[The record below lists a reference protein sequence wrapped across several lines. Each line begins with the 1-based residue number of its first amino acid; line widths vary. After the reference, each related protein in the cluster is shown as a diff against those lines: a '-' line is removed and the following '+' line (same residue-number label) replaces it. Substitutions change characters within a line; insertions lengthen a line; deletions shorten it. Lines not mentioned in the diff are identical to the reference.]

1 MSASDPKLTLD
12 ELSVGP
18 APCYFCSVG
27 MILGRRDLVAIFGLG
42 GAVLS
47 SSAAKAAVCRR
58 GDIQQRNKATIR
70 AQIARRNAGDVP
82 GYLSYYTED
91 VSNFGRVVGRAGI
104 ERIIRDSL
112 VTFPDW
118 HMTIEE
124 IVAEGDVVVAR
135 FTVTGTH
142 LGMAKTSKDGGL
154 LKDVPPTGK
163 TFSVQHIHWY
173 RLLNG
178 KVASHTANRDDVGMM
193 VQLGLI
199 KRP

>member
-1 MSASDPKLTLD
+1 MSA
-12 ELSVGP
+12 
-18 APCYFCSVG
+18 
-27 MILGRRDLVAIFGLG
+27 
-42 GAVLS
+42 
-47 SSAAKAAVCRR
+47 SAAKATGCPR
-58 GDIQQRNKATIR
+58 GDIQERNKAIIR
-70 AQIARRNAGDVP
+70 AQIACRNAGDVP
-82 GYLSYYTED
+82 GYLSYYAED

-104 ERIIRDSL
+104 ERSIRDSL

-163 TFSVQHIHWY
+163 RFSVQHIHSY

-178 KVASHTANRDDVGMM
+178 KVASHIANRDDVGMM

>member
-1 MSASDPKLTLD
+1 MLL
-12 ELSVGP
+12 
-18 APCYFCSVG
+18 YSVG

-47 SSAAKAAVCRR
+47 SSVAKAAVCPR
-58 GDIQQRNKATIR
+58 GDLQERNKATIR
-70 AQIARRNAGDVP
+70 AKIARRNAGDVP

-104 ERIIRDSL
+104 ERIIRDSN

-118 HMTIEE
+118 TMTIEE
-124 IVAEGDVVVAR
+124 MVAEGDVVVAR

-163 TFSVQHIHWY
+163 RFSVQHIHWY
-173 RLLNG
+173 RLLND
-178 KVASHTANRDDVGMM
+178 KVAAHTANRDDVGMM
-193 VQLGLI
+193 VQLGLL
-199 KRP
+199 KRD